1 MSFDFELP
9 GIFAGF
15 TVTKSKRF
23 IIAGYASVDLID
35 REGERIPLPAL
46 KEAFEEMMKIP
57 ERRNLML
64 HHSNIQIGRILPE
77 YVDEKGRVWRSGVDD
92 IGLFIVAE
100 LFPDRTEARR
110 VMHEMLNGHYLSFS
124 IGGRALRSKTKCSTE
139 LCWNEISK
147 LELYEV
153 TICEA
158 GVNPGAKAFVL
169 EPGAFTDVSKMS
181 DECRETF
188 IKELSLGQPGE
199 AMSEEIVEQ
208 PEAEMEKSE
217 LERLMEMVQKNA
229 EAIAELRGIIESMQK
244 SEEAEEGQKP
254 CEETEKQEVE
264 EPSEAEEK
272 AEDDIKAV
280 LDELKVAIAELKA
293 AIAELK
299 AGYKYPYPKYPYY
312 KPPVKEDFESEEEFE
327 EAKKAFDEFVA
338 KLRKE
343 IEEEV
348 KKEMGEVVAK
358 SEIPPPEPSEEKINI
373 EEIFKK
379 AEEIDDLELL
389 LHQEGI
395 EI

>member
-23 IIAGYASVDLID
+23 IIAGYASIDLID

-110 VMHEMLNGHYLSFS
+110 VMREMLNGHYLSFS
-124 IGGRALRSKTKCSTE
+124 IGGRALRSKTKCSSE

-169 EPGAFTDVSKMS
+169 EPGTFTDVSRMS
-181 DECRETF
+181 EECRQTF
-188 IKELSLGQPGE
+188 IKELSLGQLGE
-199 AMSEEIVEQ
+199 AMSEDIVEQ
-208 PEAEMEKSE
+208 PEMEKSE

-229 EAIAELRGIIESMQK
+229 EAIAELRGIVESMQK
-244 SEEAEEGQKP
+244 SEEAEEQEP
-254 CEETEKQEVE
+254 SEETAKQEVE
-264 EPSEAEEK
+264 EPAEA
-272 AEDDIKAV
+272 V
-280 LDELKVAIAELKA
+280 RRR
-293 AIAELK
+293 
-299 AGYKYPYPKYPYY
+299 PRP
-312 KPPVKEDFESEEEFE
+312 
-327 EAKKAFDEFVA
+327 
-338 KLRKE
+338 
-343 IEEEV
+343 
-348 KKEMGEVVAK
+348 M
-358 SEIPPPEPSEEKINI
+358 
-373 EEIFKK
+373 
-379 AEEIDDLELL
+379 
-389 LHQEGI
+389 
-395 EI
+395 